1 MIMSTSN
8 VTAMKMQRFYSSIET
23 LGLSEYSKMGLE
35 EKIWLAD
42 LAPAE
47 YTDQRFTLD
56 EEGMVD

>member
-1 MIMSTSN
+1 
-8 VTAMKMQRFYSSIET
+8 
-23 LGLSEYSKMGLE
+23 MGLE